1 MKNNKLNVEVDGL
14 TLTGAL
20 LVLNSRRS
28 GFRSV
33 TIPMDGIEVH
43 KFSPGPFL
51 WFRLSKNSFKKVVLL
66 NINLGAPSYCKKQ
79 RDKVIKTIIKV
90 LREIKE
96 HIHNVTDIYTGRIQ
110 YSPSFVNWHIVR
122 LPWVTHPTVAFQ
134 EKVTALPVTVGVWGF
149 INNFKDLESG
159 VS

>member
-1 MKNNKLNVEVDGL
+1 MEVDGL

-43 KFSPGPFL
+43 KLSPGLFL

-66 NINLGAPSYCKKQ
+66 DINLGAPSYYKKQ
-79 RDKVIKTIIKV
+79 RDGVIKTVIK
-90 LREIKE
+90 
-96 HIHNVTDIYTGRIQ
+96 Y
-110 YSPSFVNWHIVR
+110 
-122 LPWVTHPTVAFQ
+122 
-134 EKVTALPVTVGVWGF
+134 
-149 INNFKDLESG
+149 
-159 VS
+159 

>member
-1 MKNNKLNVEVDGL
+1 MEVDRL
-14 TLTGAL
+14 TLMDAL

-33 TIPMDGIEVH
+33 TIPMDDIEVH
-43 KFSPGPFL
+43 KLSPGPFL

-66 NINLGAPSYCKKQ
+66 DINLGAPSYCKKQ
-79 RDKVIKTIIKV
+79 RDGVIKMVIKV

-122 LPWVTHPTVAFQ
+122 LPWVTHPTVALQ
-134 EKVTALPVTVGVWGF
+134 EEVTALPVAIGVQGF
-149 INNFKDLESG
+149 INDFKDGLPRDKTVHSL
-159 VS
+159 

>member
-1 MKNNKLNVEVDGL
+1 MEVDGL

-20 LVLNSRRS
+20 LVLNSRQS

-33 TIPMDGIEVH
+33 TIPVDGIEVH
-43 KFSPGPFL
+43 KLSPGLFL

-66 NINLGAPSYCKKQ
+66 DINLGAPSYYKKQ
-79 RDKVIKTIIKV
+79 RDGVIKTVIKV

-110 YSPSFVNWHIVR
+110 YFPSFVNWHIVR
-122 LPWVTHPTVAFQ
+122 LPWVTHPTIALQ
-134 EKVTALPVTVGVWGF
+134 EEVTALPVMVGVWGF
-149 INNFKDLESG
+149 INNFKDGLPRDKTVHSL
-159 VS
+159 